1 MNQQRAGRLFAP
13 ARGSSVQ
20 STTYK
25 QSKINAIWLL
35 TCAHVADTV
44 LVMKLTKQTST
55 GEAVIEV
62 INGLATATINGQS
75 TGSTSGMVQTLKPF
89 GPNNEFVGGICKIAL
104 TKEEAAEVSKMLA
117 HREPAPA
124 PQRDLVYEQEQ
135 KDKRFSRFIASD
147 GGVL

>member
-1 MNQQRAGRLFAP
+1 
-13 ARGSSVQ
+13 
-20 STTYK
+20 
-25 QSKINAIWLL
+25 
-35 TCAHVADTV
+35 
-44 LVMKLTKQTST
+44 MKLTKQTSK

-75 TGSTSGMVQTLKPF
+75 TGCNSGMVQTLKPF
-89 GPNNEFVGGICKIAL
+89 GPNNQFVGGICKIAL
-104 TKEEAAEVSKMLA
+104 TAEESAEVSKMLA

-135 KDKRFSRFIASD
+135 KDKRFTRFIYSD